1 MRIRNMLPIIFLLVI
16 CGPAQ
21 AFDYVEMPP
30 LSEKISPKIRDC
42 RPSDDL
48 TVPLRASG
56 AHVVPLF
63 GNGYEPETAPDSL
76 FGKQGLDIRLIR
88 KNSIAEQLTDYM
100 ACDMPVMVGTQGMI
114 NMAADITEADPRTKM
129 VAIYQHAWS
138 NGADA
143 LVVRDRIRTPEDLSG
158 ARIVTQAYGPHL
170 EYMTRVLADARR
182 SVAEKG
188 GAWAPPKIL
197 YTKDLLGF
205 ESHTPGRAF
214 LEDNGLDAAFVVK
227 PDALAL
233 TSGGTT
239 GTGAEGSV
247 RGANILLSTKSASR
261 LLSEVYV
268 VRKDFFEENRGLLKT
283 FVDALFKAEEKA
295 RENVLKLIVDW
306 EAVARHLLDDPG
318 ATKEA
323 KSLWADVETVGM
335 RGNVDW
341 ADAGNP
347 RSFKAINNEI
357 QSAFVQRGF
366 MKSAHAFA
374 TADWDYGSLSGG
386 LFDQRRAELPG
397 FDKSRASK
405 VVEDLKK
412 SGDLDKE
419 TLFEFNIQF
428 KPNQQGFSAD
438 RYQDE
443 FGRVIELASTYGGAV
458 LTIEGHSDPLNYLR
472 KKAKGAPQHELR
484 SIRQAAKNLS
494 VNRAMSVRDAIIDFA
509 DDRGVSMDESQF
521 VTVGYGITEPKTG
534 MCGGDPCPP
543 KTEAE
548 WLSNMRVNFR
558 IVQVEA
564 EASVFTPP
572 NTW

>member
-1 MRIRNMLPIIFLLVI
+1 MRVHPVLPIVCLLLLSTAAY
-16 CGPAQ
+16 G
-21 AFDYVEMPP
+21 FDYVEMPP
-30 LSEKISPKIRDC
+30 LAEKVSPKIQDC
-42 RPSDDL
+42 RSSGTL
-48 TVPLRASG
+48 TVSMRTSG
-56 AHVVPLF
+56 AHIVPLF
-63 GNGYEPETAPDSL
+63 GNGYGLETAPDSI
-76 FGKQGLDIRLIR
+76 FGKQGLNIRLVR
-88 KNSIAEQLTDYM
+88 KNSIAEQLKDYM
-100 ACDMPVMVGTQGMI
+100 ACAMPIMAGTQGMI
-114 NMAADITEADPRTKM
+114 NMAADVTEADPRTKM

-143 LVVRDRIRTPEDLSG
+143 LVVRDRIKTPEDLSG
-158 ARIVTQAYGPHL
+158 ARIATQAYGPHL
-170 EYMTRVLADARR
+170 EYMTRVLSDARR
-182 SVAEKG
+182 SATEKG
-188 GAWAPPKIL
+188 GAWQSPEIL

-205 ESHTPGRAF
+205 EGHTPGRAF
-214 LEDNGLDAAFVVK
+214 LEDNGLDAVFVVK
-227 PDALAL
+227 PDAMVL
-233 TSGGTT
+233 TSGGAT

-247 RGANILLSTKSASR
+247 KGAHILLSTKSASR

-268 VRKDFFEENRGLLKT
+268 VRKDFFEENRETLQK

-306 EAVARHLLDDPG
+306 ETVARHLLDDPG

-341 ADAGNP
+341 ATPSSP
-347 RSFKAINNEI
+347 RSFGAVNNEI
-357 QSAFVQRGF
+357 QNAFVERGF
-366 MKSAHAFA
+366 MASAYAFDM
-374 TADWDYGSLSGG
+374 ADWDYGNLAGG

-397 FDKSRASK
+397 FDESRASK

-412 SGDLDKE
+412 SGDLEKE
-419 TLFEFNIQF
+419 TLFSFNIQF
-428 KPNQQGFSAD
+428 KPNQQGFSAE
-438 RYQDE
+438 RYRDE
-443 FGRVIELASTYGGAV
+443 FERAIELTSTYGGAV

-472 KKAKGAPQHELR
+472 KKAKGAPQHQLR
-484 SIRQAAKNLS
+484 SIRQAARNLS
-494 VNRAMSVRDAIIDFA
+494 VNRAMSVRDAVIDFA
-509 DDRGVSMDESQF
+509 DDQGVSMDESQF

-543 KTEAE
+543 QTEAE

>member
-1 MRIRNMLPIIFLLVI
+1 MRVHHVLPIVCLLLFSTAAS
-16 CGPAQ
+16 G
-21 AFDYVEMPP
+21 FDYVEMPP
-30 LSEKISPKIRDC
+30 LTEKISPKIQDC
-42 RPSDDL
+42 RPSDRL
-48 TVPLRASG
+48 TVPLRTSG

-63 GNGYEPETAPDSL
+63 GNGYELETTPDSL

-88 KNSIAEQLTDYM
+88 QNSIVDQLTDYM
-100 ACDMPVMVGTQGMI
+100 DCTVPIMVGTQGMI
-114 NMAADITEADPRTKM
+114 NMAADITEADPRTEM

-143 LVVRDRIRTPEDLSG
+143 LVVRDPVRTPEDLSG

-170 EYMTRVLADARR
+170 EYMTRILADARR

-188 GAWAPPKIL
+188 GTWAPPKIV
-197 YTKDLLGF
+197 YTRDLLGF
-205 ESHTPGRAF
+205 DAHTPGRAF
-214 LEDNGLDAAFVVK
+214 LADKGLDAAFVVK
-227 PDALAL
+227 PDALVL

-247 RGANILLSTKSASR
+247 KGAHILLSTKSASR

-268 VRKDFFEENRGLLKT
+268 VRKDFFEENRETLQQ
-283 FVDALFKAEEKA
+283 FVDALFKAEEKT

-318 ATKEA
+318 ATEEA

-341 ADAGNP
+341 SSPESP
-347 RSFKAINNEI
+347 RSFKAVNDEI

-366 MKSAHAFA
+366 MTSAYAFDMA
-374 TADWDYGSLSGG
+374 GWDYGNLAGG

-397 FDKSRASK
+397 FDESRASK
-405 VVEDLKK
+405 VVDELKQ
-412 SGDLDKE
+412 SGDLEKE

-428 KPNQQGFSAD
+428 KPNQQGFSAAQ
-438 RYQDE
+438 YQDE
-443 FGRVIELASTYGGAV
+443 FERVIELASTYGGAV

-472 KKAKGAPQHELR
+472 KKAKGAAQHQLR

-494 VNRAMSVRDAIIDFA
+494 VNRAMSVRDAVIDFA
-509 DDRGVSMDESQF
+509 EEEGVSMDESQF

-543 KTEAE
+543 QTEAE

>member
-1 MRIRNMLPIIFLLVI
+1 MRVHHVLFLVFLLLFSAPSY
-16 CGPAQ
+16 G
-21 AFDYVEMPP
+21 FDYVEMPP
-30 LSEKISPKIRDC
+30 LAEKISPKIQDC
-42 RPSDDL
+42 RPSDSL
-48 TVPLRASG
+48 TVPMRTSG

-63 GNGYEPETAPDSL
+63 GNGYDLTTAPESI
-76 FGKQGLDIRLIR
+76 FGKAGLDIRLDR
-88 KNSIAEQLTDYM
+88 ENSIVEQLKDYM
-100 ACDMPVMVGTQGMI
+100 ACTMPIMTGTQGML
-114 NMAADITEADPRTKM
+114 NMVADVTESDPRTRM

-182 SVAEKG
+182 SVSEKG
-188 GAWAPPKIL
+188 GTWTEPEIL
-197 YTKDLLGF
+197 YTRDLLGF
-205 ESHTPGRAF
+205 EDHTPGRAL
-214 LEDNGLDAAFVVK
+214 LEDESLDAAFVVK
-227 PDALAL
+227 PDAQVL
-233 TSGGTT
+233 TSGGGT

-247 RGANILLSTKSASR
+247 RGAHILLSTKSASR

-268 VRKDFFEENRGLLKT
+268 VRKDFFEENRELLQT
-283 FVDALFKAEEKA
+283 FVDALFRAEEKA

-323 KSLWADVETVGM
+323 KSLWADVETVGL

-341 ADAGNP
+341 ATPANP
-347 RSFKAINNEI
+347 RSFTAINNEI
-357 QSAFVQRGF
+357 QNAFVERGF
-366 MKSAHAFA
+366 ISSAYAFQMA
-374 TADWDYGSLSGG
+374 EWDYGQLAGG

-397 FDKSRASK
+397 FDESRASR
-405 VVEDLKK
+405 VVDEMKK
-412 SGDLDKE
+412 TGELEKE

-428 KPNQQGFSAD
+428 KPNQQGFPASQ
-438 RYQDE
+438 YQE
-443 FGRVIELASTYGGAV
+443 QFERVIELASTYGGAV

-472 KKAKGAPQHELR
+472 EKAKGAPQHQLR

-494 VNRAMSVRDAIIDFA
+494 INRAMSVRDAVIEFA
-509 DDRGVSMDESQF
+509 EDQGVSMDESQF
-521 VTVGYGITEPKTG
+521 VTMGYGITEPKTG

-548 WLSNMRVNFR
+548 WLANMRVNFR